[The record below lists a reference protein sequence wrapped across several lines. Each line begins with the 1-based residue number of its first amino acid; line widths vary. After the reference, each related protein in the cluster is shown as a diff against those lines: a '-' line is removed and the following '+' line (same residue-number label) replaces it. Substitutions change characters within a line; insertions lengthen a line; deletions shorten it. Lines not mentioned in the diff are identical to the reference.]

1 MEHLNVFCSMTFLT
15 VVTVSHAVPR
25 KWAERE
31 RDVWGQAVVL
41 PRSVWLTCG
50 WGLCPHPERCVVRRT
65 LFCDAT

>member
-31 RDVWGQAVVL
+31 RDVWGHAVVL
-41 PRSVWLTCG
+41 LQGAGQTGQES
-50 WGLCPHPERCVVRRT
+50 
-65 LFCDAT
+65 